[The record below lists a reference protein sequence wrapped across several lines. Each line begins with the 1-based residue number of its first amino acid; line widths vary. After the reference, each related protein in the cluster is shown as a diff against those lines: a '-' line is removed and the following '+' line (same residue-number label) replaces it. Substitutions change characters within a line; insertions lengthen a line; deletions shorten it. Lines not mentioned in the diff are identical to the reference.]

1 MKAEALKPDILKA
14 AVNFRTLKVDS
25 CPSLTGKS
33 TLTYHIGCNAE
44 SVILLR
50 VNANTGGGYFSKEWI
65 SFGVIQQAL
74 EKQTKPFTSMLL
86 KPLFNGKSSNTPAF
100 LLAVLKHEGVIKD
113 AKKRGYECS
122 DIAKFVAEIKQ
133 LMTEAPAKAAQK
145 SKKSAKQ
152 TNGAE
157 VQ

>member
-1 MKAEALKPDILKA
+1 MKIEA
-14 AVNFRTLKVDS
+14 NFPILKVDS

-33 TLTYHIGCNAE
+33 TLTYHIGSNAE

-50 VNANTGGGYFSKEWI
+50 VHANTGGGYFSKEWV

-100 LLAVLKHEGVIKD
+100 LLAVLKHVGVIKD
-113 AKKRGYECS
+113 SEKRGYECG

-133 LMTEAPAKAAQK
+133 LMTEVPPKAAQK
-145 SKKSAKQ
+145 SKKSAKP